1 MDIEVTQS
9 SQVTVVVPK
18 GDLDAAAAAHMK
30 QALKELIDTGK
41 TSLVVDLDGVPYI
54 DSAGLGELV
63 SAMKRV
69 RQAGGDL
76 RLCALRAEVRGIG
89 RCAPLSAVELSL
101 RAMMENQRRA
111 DGVCRATPSC
121 ARTALSGI

>member
-76 RLCALRAEVRGIG
+76 RLCALRAEVRGIFEMT
-89 RCAPLSAVELSL
+89 RLIEEMAVYPT
-101 RAMMENQRRA
+101 RRA
-111 DGVCRATPSC
+111 AVASW
-121 ARTALSGI
+121 S